1 MSGAEEIDIDEE
13 NLAPAPKGAPADFRE
28 RLVLA
33 LKTTDPATLAAAER
47 DFRGCYDSPDEY
59 VREALAQHVPAWL
72 AWVLEFAPADKLRHA
87 HESAG
92 GTVWTIALE
101 SGVLVFESPREQA
114 RRFSRR

>member
-1 MSGAEEIDIDEE
+1 MSGADELDIDEE
-13 NLAPAPKGAPADFRE
+13 TLAPAPQGAPADFRE

-59 VREALAQHVPAWL
+59 VREALARHLPDWL
-72 AWVLEFAPADKLRHA
+72 AWVLDYAPADKLRHA

-92 GTVWTIALE
+92 CAIWSIPID
-101 SGVLVFESPREQA
+101 SGVLVFESRRVESA
-114 RRFSRR
+114 RRKK